1 MASPGRYIGNLFGA
15 LRDRLARRLATT
27 SVTPNQ
33 LTFIG
38 VALTVVSAVLFAQ
51 LAEVWAGL
59 VLVAAGACDALDG
72 ALARA
77 RSEPSPYGAIYDSTL
92 DRYSDFF
99 LFLGI
104 AIGALRD
111 LRPDRFGLA
120 LVVTMG
126 ALLTSYVRARAEC
139 YIERCDVGF
148 TERPERLVAVI
159 IGALTGHLDRALWI
173 LAPLT
178 HLTVIQRLLFARSL
192 LIPKHSSTKM
202 RRSTLREF
210 LLWPYPRMSWQY
222 DLMAGLI
229 LALLIVPLP

>member
-1 MASPGRYIGNLFGA
+1 MAQ
-15 LRDRLARRLATT
+15 RLTATPIR
-27 SVTPNQ
+27 PNQ
-33 LTFIG
+33 LTFFG
-38 VALTVVSAVLFAQ
+38 VGLTVVSAILFAQ
-51 LAEVWAGL
+51 LAELWAGL
-59 VLVAAGACDALDG
+59 VLVAAGICDVLDG
-72 ALARA
+72 ALARTRGEA
-77 RSEPSPYGAIYDSTL
+77 SPFGAIYDSTL

-111 LRPDRFGLA
+111 IRPDRFGLA

-139 YIERCDVGF
+139 YIDKCDVGF

-178 HLTVIQRLLFARSL
+178 HLTVIQRLFFARSQL
-192 LIPKHSSTKM
+192 MPKQPSA
-202 RRSTLREF
+202 RDRWRALREF
-210 LLWPYPRMSWQY
+210 LLWSYPRTSWQY

-229 LALLIVPLP
+229 LALLIVPWP